1 MVMPPLP
8 GAAGAPAAAPMVRAT
23 SAFQTGGFTDHA
35 ISQSREAVQPVCARG
50 SGGARSRGGA
60 GPVDDD
66 GDCVEERESRRQTL
80 PNPELIEEGVRGLV
94 HQLREFLVAL
104 WLSPGRRSL
113 ALLIIGTVFVICATA
128 AAQVGLNAWN
138 RPFYEAIAA
147 RNLPAF
153 LDQLLVF
160 AAIAGGLLVLN
171 VAQAWLREMIKLRS
185 REWLTRDLFAE
196 WLKPGAS
203 AQLDGAG
210 EVGINPDQRIH
221 EDARRLSDLS
231 ADLGIGLLQASLLL
245 LSFLGVLWS
254 ISSALD
260 IWICGIS
267 LRIPGYMV
275 WCALLY
281 AASGSWLT
289 WRVGR
294 PLVGMNSRRY
304 QHESAF
310 RFALFQANQQ
320 MHDIA
325 SLHHEEGEKRKLG
338 LDLEK
343 VLVMVREIVDA
354 TARLTWI
361 TAGYGWISIVAP
373 IAIASPAYF
382 SGRLSFGELMVVVG
396 GFSQVNQSLRW
407 FVDNFALLAE
417 WRAALLRVI
426 KFREVLL
433 MSESGYEDAIRTI
446 HLRDFPDHLKSRN
459 SAVPKGKNALLN
471 VIELDVARRG
481 VRSMLPV
488 AREPDAT
495 S

>member
-1 MVMPPLP
+1 M
-8 GAAGAPAAAPMVRAT
+8 
-23 SAFQTGGFTDHA
+23 
-35 ISQSREAVQPVCARG
+35 CARG

-66 GDCVEERESRRQTL
+66 GDCVEERESRKQTL

-94 HQLREFLVAL
+94 HQCRELLIAL

-138 RPFYEAIAA
+138 RPFYEAIAE
-147 RNLPAF
+147 RKFFAF
-153 LDQLLVF
+153 LYQLLVF

-254 ISSALD
+254 ISGALD

-325 SLHHEEGEKRKLG
+325 SLHHEEGEKRRLG

-433 MSESGYEDAIRTI
+433 MSESGYEDATRTI

>member
-1 MVMPPLP
+1 VVMPPLP
-8 GAAGAPAAAPMVRAT
+8 RAAGAPAAAPMARGT
-23 SAFQTGGFTDHA
+23 SAFKTGGFIDHA
-35 ISQSREAVQPVCARG
+35 MSQSREAVQPVCARG
-50 SGGARSRGGA
+50 IGGARSRGGA

-66 GDCVEERESRRQTL
+66 GDCVEERESRKQTL

-94 HQLREFLVAL
+94 HQCRELLIAL

-138 RPFYEAIAA
+138 RPFYEAIAE
-147 RNLPAF
+147 RKFFAF
-153 LDQLLVF
+153 LYQLLVF
-160 AAIAGGLLVLN
+160 AAMAGGLLVLN

-203 AQLDGAG
+203 ARLAGAG

-254 ISSALD
+254 ISGALD

-325 SLHHEEGEKRKLG
+325 SLHHEEGEKRRLG

-373 IAIASPAYF
+373 VAIASPAYF

-417 WRAALLRVI
+417 WRAALSRVI

-433 MSESGYEDAIRTI
+433 MSESGYEDATRTI

-459 SAVPKGKNALLN
+459 SAVPKGKNAFLN

-481 VRSMLPV
+481 VRSMLPL